1 MGSDLARVRK
11 EFIPIGQVSGL
22 AFAFHLERPTLD
34 TPVGRYELLLK
45 PNIKTWKYRSYK
57 LIL

>member
-1 MGSDLARVRK
+1 MGSDLACVRQ

-45 PNIKTWKYRSYK
+45 PNIKT
-57 LIL
+57 